1 MSLSIVFGNNMLGR
15 IAQGLFLFSSFL
27 FVSVA
32 SSAEQSKL
40 HFAGMAF
47 MGQFSG
53 KDTLYPYTARL
64 MRDEEANLQKALRQQ
79 LMSVKNDTFQIVWD
93 APVDYKKD
101 SALTLA
107 FALEYENIGFEQI
120 GDKFKIDIDLRANI
134 LIFDFQELIV
144 VASYP
149 VAVELRDLSDHQP
162 SGDELLTKIRALY
175 VDDSQLNIFSEF
187 AKRLATL
194 NFKPHFN
201 NTLKVRKVTIEDEAL
216 PVIPK
221 QDQSKAKQSYEV
233 LLAQTFSS
241 YLTKNQN
248 VPVLPYTK
256 GHAIGNK
263 MALQIANGDVY
274 NLKIPEETYA
284 IDITLRKFSKA
295 NIGSNKYKSVW
306 GYASYFAFQV
316 AIPGEDKYLMDAKF
330 RGMVTKSILKDT
342 SHAVYD
348 WAIYSESMNKL
359 FDEFTQHISDPDQ
372 DWLKDVTVT
381 KNVVAQLD
389 KFNEIIKSCQ

>member
-1 MSLSIVFGNNMLGR
+1 MIGR
-15 IAQGLFLFSSFL
+15 VIQGLCGILLVSLYCSSVF
-27 FVSVA
+27 A
-32 SSAEQSKL
+32 DQSKL

-47 MGQFSG
+47 MGRFDG

-64 MRDEEANLQKALRQQ
+64 MADEEANLQKALTQRIG
-79 LMSVKNDTFQIVWD
+79 SVKNDTFEIVMG

-101 SALTLA
+101 NALTLA
-107 FALEYENIGFEQI
+107 FALEYENIGFEEI
-120 GDKFKIDIDLRANI
+120 GGNYKIDIDLRANI
-134 LIFDFQELIV
+134 LIFDFQELMV

-149 VAVELRDLSDHQP
+149 VAVQLRDFSDHKP
-162 SGDELLTKIRALY
+162 SGNELLSKVRSLY
-175 VDDSQLNIFSEF
+175 LGGATLNIFNEF
-187 AKRLATL
+187 ANRLATL
-194 NFKPHFN
+194 KFKSHFN
-201 NTLKVRKVTIEDEAL
+201 NTLRVRQVSIEDAAL
-216 PVIPK
+216 PVLPK
-221 QDQSKAKQSYEV
+221 RNNAKEKQEYET

-248 VPVLPYTK
+248 VSVLPYTK

-274 NLKIPEETYA
+274 NLKIPQETYA
-284 IDITLRKFSKA
+284 IDIVLRKFSKT

-316 AIPGEDKYLMDAKF
+316 SIPGENERFVDAKF
-330 RGMVTKSILKDT
+330 RGLVTKSILKDE

-359 FDEFTQHISDPDQ
+359 FDELTQHISHPDE
-372 DWLKDVTVT
+372 DWLKNVTAT
-381 KNVVAQLD
+381 KNIVAQLN
-389 KFNEIIKSCQ
+389 KFNDIIKSCR

>member
-1 MSLSIVFGNNMLGR
+1 MLGIQMIGR
-15 IAQGLFLFSSFL
+15 VIQGLYRILPLLLFSAI
-27 FVSVA
+27 VH
-32 SSAEQSKL
+32 AEPSKL

-47 MGQFSG
+47 MGQFAG

-64 MRDEEANLQKALRQQ
+64 MLDDEVKIQKALRQRI
-79 LMSVKNDTFQIVWD
+79 SNVKNNSFEIVLDTPMD
-93 APVDYKKD
+93 LKKE

-107 FALEYENIGFEQI
+107 LALEYENIGFEQI
-120 GDKFKIDIDLRANI
+120 DNNFKIDIDLRANI
-134 LIFDFQELIV
+134 LIFDFQELMV

-149 VAVELRDLSDHQP
+149 VSVELRDLSDHKP
-162 SGDELLTKIRALY
+162 SGQELLDKVRSIYLN
-175 VDDSQLNIFSEF
+175 DGEINIFNEF
-187 AKRLATL
+187 VKRLNSL

-201 NTLKVRKVTIEDEAL
+201 NTIKVRNVTIEDEAL
-216 PVIPK
+216 PILP
-221 QDQSKAKQSYEV
+221 QRGDDKAKTSYEV

-248 VPVLPYTK
+248 VSVLPYTK

-263 MALQIANGDVY
+263 MALQVANGDVY
-274 NLKIPEETYA
+274 NLKIPDETYA

-295 NIGSNKYKSVW
+295 NMGSNKYKSVW
-306 GYASYFAFQV
+306 GYASYFGIKVF
-316 AIPGEDKYLMDAKF
+316 IPGEDDSLLDAKF
-330 RGMVTKSILKDT
+330 RGMVTKSILKDS

-359 FDEFTQHISDPDQ
+359 FDELTLHISQPDE
-372 DWLKDVTVT
+372 DWLKKVTVT
-381 KNVVAQLD
+381 KNIVAQLD